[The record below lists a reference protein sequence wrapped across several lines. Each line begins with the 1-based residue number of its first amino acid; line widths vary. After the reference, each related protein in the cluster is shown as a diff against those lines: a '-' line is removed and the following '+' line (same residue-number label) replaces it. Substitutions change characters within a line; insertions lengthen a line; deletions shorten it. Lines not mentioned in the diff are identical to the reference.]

1 MLDNNTIFIARVYM
15 MEADIRMHYIIKL
28 AFSLIALLC
37 TISHTHAG
45 PPSPPE
51 PQLLVLSATAIR
63 ISWLPPISW
72 EEYPIVNYTVQVH
85 NRNTGEVINSIVNVT
100 ITETLSSAVT
110 REMINSTLSTTTES
124 GSATIIEEEM
134 NSTTNAT
141 FTSAMA
147 TPVTFIHNTPHK
159 GVVQNCEELVFSVSA
174 ANNIGWGCPAVVTGG
189 FPMGNV
195 CPTFV
200 PRLLVS
206 GDYEGNV

>member
-1 MLDNNTIFIARVYM
+1 MLDNNTMLYM

-51 PQLLVLSATAIR
+51 PQLLVLSATTIQ
-63 ISWLPPISW
+63 ISWLPPFSW
-72 EEYPIVNYTVQVH
+72 EEYPIVNYTVQVR
-85 NRNTGEVINSIVNVT
+85 NRITGEVTNSIVT
-100 ITETLSSAVT
+100 ITETISAAVT
-110 REMINSTLSTTTES
+110 REVVNSTLSTTTES

-134 NSTTNAT
+134 NSTTSAT
-141 FTSAMA
+141 FTSAMP

-174 ANNIGWGCPAVVTGG
+174 ANNIGWGSPAVVTGG

-195 CPTFV
+195 NLSYLCT
-200 PRLLVS
+200 
-206 GDYEGNV
+206 

>member
-1 MLDNNTIFIARVYM
+1 MLDNNTMFIARVYM
-15 MEADIRMHYIIKL
+15 MEADICMHYIIKL
-28 AFSLIALLC
+28 AFSLIVLLC

-51 PQLLVLSATAIR
+51 PKLLVLSATAIQ
-63 ISWLPPISW
+63 ISWLPPFSW

-100 ITETLSSAVT
+100 ITEALSSAVT
-110 REMINSTLSTTTES
+110 REMINSTLSTATES

-134 NSTTNAT
+134 NSTTNAA
-141 FTSAMA
+141 FTSATA
-147 TPVTFIHNTPHK
+147 VPVTFIHNTPHK

-174 ANNIGWGCPAVVTGG
+174 ANNIGWGSPAVVTGG

-195 CPTFV
+195 CPI
-200 PRLLVS
+200 PLYLLVS